1 MNPSHPVHNPF
12 TPLLWLLLAI
22 IAFGACTPQRQLIYL
37 QDKQALGDELD
48 VKFPIYRIKPND
60 ILHVRVITADGE
72 GGDLFESDVT
82 RRTTGGAGGFGQ
94 SGMFLYGYTV
104 NEDGFV
110 HLPLVGPV
118 QVAGLTY
125 DEARERIQ
133 QLVDEYLVGATVS
146 LRHVNFSVTMLGEVR
161 SAGNYYVYEHEFTI
175 MNAIAM
181 AGDLTP
187 YGNRNVH
194 IIRRDAEGVTFHR
207 LDITDRKAVNSE
219 LYFLQ
224 PNDIVYVEP
233 LLPERLRFA
242 TQPFSLVATVI
253 STGLLVFS
261 LFW

>member
-1 MNPSHPVHNPF
+1 MNSSNK
-12 TPLLWLLLAI
+12 LRKISLWLLAVLILAV
-22 IAFGACTPQRQLIYL
+22 AGCTPQRQLIYL
-37 QDKQALGDELD
+37 QDKQDLGDELA
-48 VKFPIYRIKPND
+48 VKFPEYRIKPND

-72 GGDLFESDVT
+72 GSEFFDSDVM

-104 NEDGFV
+104 NEKGLV
-110 HLPLVGPV
+110 HLPMVGPV
-118 QVAGLTY
+118 EVTGLTY

-133 QLVDEYLVGATVS
+133 QLVDEYLVDATVS
-146 LRHVNFSVTMLGEVR
+146 LRHVNFSVTILGEVG

-181 AGDLTP
+181 AGDMTP

-194 IIRRDAEGVTFHR
+194 IIRRDAGGVTFHR
-207 LDITDRKAVNSE
+207 LDITDRQAVTSD